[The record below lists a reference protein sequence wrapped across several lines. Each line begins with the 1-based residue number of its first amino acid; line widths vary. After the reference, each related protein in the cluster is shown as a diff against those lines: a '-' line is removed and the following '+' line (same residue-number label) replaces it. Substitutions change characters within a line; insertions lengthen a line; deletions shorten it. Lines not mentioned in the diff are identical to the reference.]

1 MREMSIRRGGTSARF
16 VGADRWMRLS
26 HEITLI
32 GRCRERRETVFYA
45 TSSVHAVVKQRKRPR
60 GAEGRDL
67 MDETESGAE
76 SMDGTRK
83 SVYAA
88 VPLGRIEVLPFAT
101 VTPASPCIDSSFKL
115 GISGRERASERAS
128 ARERAYIIKRV
139 TRLKRFR
146 GFETSDCV
154 RRPAGFYRGRATYK
168 GDSITRCKNI
178 PLSIHAPGAFN
189 TLLLSAFLVFA
200 T

>member
-1 MREMSIRRGGTSARF
+1 
-16 VGADRWMRLS
+16 
-26 HEITLI
+26 
-32 GRCRERRETVFYA
+32 
-45 TSSVHAVVKQRKRPR
+45 
-60 GAEGRDL
+60 
-67 MDETESGAE
+67 MDETESRAE

-83 SVYAA
+83 SVHAA

-115 GISGRERASERAS
+115 GISGRASERA
-128 ARERAYIIKRV
+128 RAYIIKRV

-154 RRPAGFYRGRATYK
+154 CRPAGFYRGRATYK

-200 T
+200 TRIRALARI